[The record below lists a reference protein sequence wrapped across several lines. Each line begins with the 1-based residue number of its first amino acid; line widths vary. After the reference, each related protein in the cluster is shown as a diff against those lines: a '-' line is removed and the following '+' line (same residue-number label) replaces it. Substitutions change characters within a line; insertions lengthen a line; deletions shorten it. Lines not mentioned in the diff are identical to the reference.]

1 MRGLQ
6 SSDSGSQQ
14 VLPAKETFLTLPVG
28 RISHQTKHSQVLPA
42 NDPMSAVSKIFSKGI
57 MDSIQQ
63 VDKGRWGK
71 KEQSKLTWSR
81 TS

>member
-6 SSDSGSQQ
+6 SSGSGSQQ
-14 VLPAKETFLTLPVG
+14 ELPTKETFLTLPVG

-63 VDKGRWGK
+63 VDKGRWEK
-71 KEQSKLTWSR
+71 RNKVN
-81 TS
+81 